1 MIGKWAR
8 AAVSALAVSSVVLAA
23 GVPVVGV
30 ALAQGAAPPASA
42 SAAVKAAWAKAA
54 VVQLVIAAGNNG
66 NALKT
71 SLAALLLANPGLAG
85 DLTLAIIDVAENGAE
100 GVVANASLTE
110 ALADGVAIA
119 VAQWQSTSANSP
131 AASAALGSVNAAF
144 ETAGVSR
151 GSEFGARFTATL
163 NLAGGVLLPPVL
175 ADQDS
180 PLAVVIPFLQQDS
193 NDEISRNT

>member
-8 AAVSALAVSSVVLAA
+8 AAVSALAIGAVVLAA
-23 GVPVVGV
+23 GVPVVGIAV
-30 ALAQGAAPPASA
+30 AQGAAPPASA

-54 VVQLVIAAGNNG
+54 VVQLVIAAGNDG
-66 NALKT
+66 NALKA

-85 DLTLAIIDVAENGAE
+85 DLTLAVVDVAENGAE
-100 GVVANASLTE
+100 GVVANASLAGVMAE
-110 ALADGVAIA
+110 GVAVA

-131 AASAALGSVNAAF
+131 AASVALAAVNAAF

-151 GSEFGARFTATL
+151 GSVFGASFAVAL
-163 NLAGGVLLPPVL
+163 NQEGGALLPPVL
-175 ADQDS
+175 AEQSS